1 MTRTSAR
8 VPTPA
13 HSTHTAHAVP
23 ATNSSAPS
31 TSPIVE
37 TMRAR
42 TRALCDILERETR
55 ALSCGDVPSFLA
67 QQDAKQE
74 QARAW
79 HSAYLDLSTA
89 RGGEAAAPFGSDIR
103 AQLEALHATFSE
115 TVARNR
121 AALERSA
128 RSFQRLG
135 ERIVTH
141 VRRAAVEKSTIGYSE
156 AGTMRNAASRTLSMG
171 VSESA

>member
-8 VPTPA
+8 VPAPA
-13 HSTHTAHAVP
+13 PANP
-23 ATNSSAPS
+23 ATSSSAPS
-31 TSPIVE
+31 ASPVVE

-42 TRALCDILERETR
+42 TRVLCDILDRETR

-79 HSAYLDLSTA
+79 HSAYLDLTAA
-89 RGGEAAAPFGSDIR
+89 RGGEAAAPFGTDIR
-103 AQLEALHATFSE
+103 AQLEALHAAFSE

-141 VRRAAVEKSTIGYSE
+141 VRRAAAEKSTIGYSE